1 MSRTLLTEY
10 VCAASG
16 NDCGEIDLDIA
27 TEKFVYGV
35 GEDAEMLQC
44 QVIVF
49 TCRTCGMAWTDH
61 TAETAREQAIEEHL
75 AKRRGAGPS
84 GMPLDKKA

>member
-10 VCAASG
+10 VCAANG
-16 NDCGEIDLDIA
+16 KDCGKIDLDIA
-27 TEKFVYGV
+27 TEKFVYG
-35 GEDAEMLQC
+35 GKDAVLLQC

-49 TCRTCGMAWTDH
+49 TCRACGMAWTDH
-61 TAETAREQAIEEHL
+61 TAETAREQAVEEHL
-75 AKRRGAGPS
+75 AKRRGAGSS